1 MKVVEKNNIIKNER
15 ENLEKIIKERV
26 KSNTNIFNKE
36 DIEIITQNINL
47 VSKIYVLGLLDK
59 EKSGQKVV
67 KKWSEFLMIYNH
79 LLTHLHF
86 LFLHLNEYKYH
97 KPYLLKNVPLILE
110 LFLFLFLHNIT

>member
-67 KKWSEFLMIYNH
+67 KRQNK
-79 LLTHLHF
+79 
-86 LFLHLNEYKYH
+86 
-97 KPYLLKNVPLILE
+97 
-110 LFLFLFLHNIT
+110 ITKTTDI